1 MSENE
6 VAERLRSSGYVFAP
20 SHSGKHLWEQPGTG
34 RRLPEDHAFKLVSE
48 EERQLLSE
56 AGWARVNI
64 EGDEYWRKPDSGYLY
79 PQGPAVDVLR
89 AQEDREA

>member
-1 MSENE
+1 MSEGE
-6 VAERLRSSGYVFAP
+6 IAERLRSSGYVFAP
-20 SHSGKHLWEQPGTG
+20 SRSGKHLWEQPETG
-34 RRLPEDHAFKLVSE
+34 RRLPEDHAFKLVRE

-56 AGWARVNI
+56 AGWVRVEI
-64 EGDEYWRKPDSGYLY
+64 EGDTYWRRPDSGYLY

>member
-1 MSENE
+1 MSQGE

-20 SHSGKHLWEQPGTG
+20 SRSGKHLWEQPRTG
-34 RRLPEDHAFKLVSE
+34 RTLPEDHAFKLVRE

-56 AGWARVNI
+56 AGWVPVEI
-64 EGDEYWRKPDSGYLY
+64 EGHAYWRKPDSGRLY

-89 AQEDREA
+89 AQKDMEA

>member
-1 MSENE
+1 MSEGE
-6 VAERLRSSGYVFAP
+6 VAERLRSSGYDFAP
-20 SHSGKHLWEQPGTG
+20 SRSGKRYWEQPGTG
-34 RRLPEDHAFKLVSE
+34 RTLPEDHAYKLVRE

-56 AGWARVNI
+56 AGWVPVEI
-64 EGDEYWRKPDSGYLY
+64 EGDAYWLRPDSGYLY

>member
-1 MSENE
+1 MSEGE

-20 SHSGKHLWEQPGTG
+20 SRSGKHLWEQPGTG
-34 RRLPEDHAFKLVSE
+34 RTLPEDHAFKLVRE

-56 AGWARVNI
+56 AGWVRVEV
-64 EGDEYWRKPDSGYLY
+64 EGDAYWRKPDSGYLY

-89 AQEDREA
+89 AQKDRES

>member
-1 MSENE
+1 MTEGE

-20 SHSGKHLWEQPGTG
+20 SRSGKHLWEQPGTG
-34 RRLPEDHAFKLVSE
+34 RTLPEDHAYKLVRE
-48 EERQLLSE
+48 EERRLLSE
-56 AGWARVNI
+56 AGWVRVEV
-64 EGDEYWRKPDSGYLY
+64 EGDAYWRRPDSGYLY